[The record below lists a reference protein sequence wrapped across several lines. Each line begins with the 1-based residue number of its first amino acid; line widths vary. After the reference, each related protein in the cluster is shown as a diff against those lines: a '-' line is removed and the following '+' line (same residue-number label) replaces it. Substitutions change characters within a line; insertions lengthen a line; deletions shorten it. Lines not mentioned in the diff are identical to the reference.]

1 MRKLMKV
8 PSIVTFALPP
18 KDFSF
23 IRNLAMSARSRVSKR
38 PALRRLKEASLSE
51 TFTYPHIAV
60 PPGEYARL
68 QKWPQ
73 IRVSQLVADYLG
85 LSHSVEEILFSYPHL
100 TPSEIHSALA
110 YYFDHRDEIE
120 RELATGMAS
129 AFGLGSHA
137 TGVSPKSRGRVE

>member
-1 MRKLMKV
+1 
-8 PSIVTFALPP
+8 
-18 KDFSF
+18 
-23 IRNLAMSARSRVSKR
+23 
-38 PALRRLKEASLSE
+38 LRRLRDATLSE
-51 TFTYPHIAV
+51 ALTYPHIAT
-60 PPGEYARL
+60 PPGESAHL

-120 RELATGMAS
+120 RELADGMAR
-129 AFGLGSHA
+129 AFGLPSPA
-137 TGVSPKSRGRVE
+137 AAVSPKSRGRVE